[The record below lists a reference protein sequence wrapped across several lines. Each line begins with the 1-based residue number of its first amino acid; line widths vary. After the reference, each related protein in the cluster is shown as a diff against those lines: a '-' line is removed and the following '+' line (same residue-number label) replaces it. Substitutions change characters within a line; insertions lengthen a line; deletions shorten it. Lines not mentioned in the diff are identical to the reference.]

1 MSCIAIISNH
11 NDHKQV
17 TIHTDQS
24 AVQLCSTEFINIF
37 NSKNLLT
44 KIQAKANMDSENY
57 DVCEKIIN
65 DIDAVF
71 TKDPNL

>member
-1 MSCIAIISNH
+1 MSCIEIINNH

-17 TIHTDQS
+17 TIQTDKSKLSIVFNGFYHCS
-24 AVQLCSTEFINIF
+24 A
-37 NSKNLLT
+37 K
-44 KIQAKANMDSENY
+44 MDTENY